1 MLEKRSITKVLI
13 ANRGE
18 IARRIIRTCTR
29 LGLQTVAVYTDVD
42 KHSPHVR
49 EATFAEPLGAP
60 ESYLSSDKII
70 AAAKRSGADS
80 IHPGYGFL
88 SENPDFAA
96 AVAAAGLIWIGP
108 SSETIRKLGSKTAA
122 KELAAQA
129 NAPTSP
135 TLILRKTSTQ
145 QSASEIA
152 AFGEKVGFPLILK
165 AAAGGGGRGM
175 RFINADS
182 DIGFELESAQRE
194 SLKAFG
200 SDEVFAEKCITP
212 ARHVEVQIVADAYGN
227 VVALGTRDCSLQR
240 SNQKIIEE
248 APAIKLAPGSEE
260 KLFTAACALARAAKY
275 TNLGTVEFLY
285 AQDGS
290 IYFLEVNT
298 RLQVEH
304 PVTELVTGLDLVE
317 LQLLIASGETLSACG
332 VTSTPQPQGHAIE
345 ARWCAEEFTD
355 RFTTATGIVLDIDV
369 PQPLGRGA
377 LLRVD
382 RAVEVCS
389 EVSHYYDSLIG
400 KVIVFAQTRERAI
413 EALDDVFSR
422 SRISG
427 VKNNR
432 SLVLHLLRTPAFRDC
447 IHTVQGTKALLPTPT
462 QVENTALKAHA
473 VAAALRCATA
483 RSAWIES
490 GPWLSTIAPDARVS
504 YSWKTTTNGGSF
516 SSTTTLRGANIEVA
530 LPSGSQTACIVEGPF
545 IIGSRTTATVSLNGA
560 PPSHVSTFKDGNDL
574 WVHTT
579 DGTTVLHEAGI
590 GERSTSAAGGN
601 ANEIRSTIPGKVAAV
616 IVKEGDVVEH
626 GTTLLVLDSMKM
638 EHPIRAT
645 MNGRIASMPVQV
657 GTIVQTGMVLVVLA
671 AE

>member
-1 MLEKRSITKVLI
+1 MVEKRPITKVLI

-29 LGLQTVAVYTDVD
+29 LGVQTVAVYTDVD

-49 EATFAEPLGAP
+49 EATFAEALGAP
-60 ESYLSSDKII
+60 ESYLSTEKIL

-80 IHPGYGFL
+80 VHPGYGFL

-96 AVAAAGLIWIGP
+96 AVTAAGLSWIGP
-108 SSETIRKLGSKTAA
+108 SSETIRQLGSKTAA
-122 KELAAQA
+122 KALAAQA
-129 NAPTSP
+129 HAPTSP
-135 TLILRKTSTQ
+135 TLILGKGSTQ
-145 QSASEIA
+145 QDVSDIA
-152 AFGEKVGFPLILK
+152 AFGANVGFPLILK

-182 DIGFELESAQRE
+182 DLTLELESARRE

-248 APAIKLAPGSEE
+248 APATKLAPGSEE

-290 IYFLEVNT
+290 VYFLEVNT

-317 LQLLIASGETLSACG
+317 LQLLIASGETLNACG
-332 VTSTPQPQGHAIE
+332 VTSTPTPQGHAIE

-382 RAVEVCS
+382 RAVEPCS

-413 EALDDVFSR
+413 EALDDVLSR

-427 VKNNR
+427 VRNNR
-432 SLVLHLLRTPAFRDC
+432 SLLLHLLRTPEFRAC
-447 IHTVQGTKALLPTPT
+447 THTVQGTKALLPTPSIIEQSLVT
-462 QVENTALKAHA
+462 AHA

-483 RSAWIES
+483 RSRWVET
-490 GPWLSTIAPDARVS
+490 GPWLSTAAPDARMS
-504 YSWKTTTNGGSF
+504 YSWTTTVNGRSIS
-516 SSTTTLRGANIEVA
+516 SSTTLKGENLEVS
-530 LPSGSQTACIVEGPF
+530 LPSGSRTISIVEGPF
-545 IIGSRTTATVSLNGA
+545 TTGPSTTATVCVDSA
-560 PPSHVSTFKDGNDL
+560 PPAHVSTFKDGNDL

-579 DGTTVLHEAGI
+579 DGTVVLHETGI
-590 GERSTSAAGGN
+590 GERATSAAGAN

-616 IVKEGDVVEH
+616 MVKEGDTVEH
-626 GTTLLVLDSMKM
+626 GATLLVLDSMKM

-657 GTIVQTGMVLVVLA
+657 GAIVQSGMVLVVLA
-671 AE
+671 GQ